1 MAAVLTITN
10 SEICKLCRLDPADST
25 ADADATEV
33 QTNAQ
38 EAYEAYEAYEAMIRP
53 SALAD
58 SSLTF
63 LLRRN
68 VAKLLAAEVLAM
80 RRREDGAG
88 ESFQGAGV
96 TLGKPDDFGAQ
107 LRAEAL
113 ADLAPYLLRPSGV
126 NVVAGGA
133 AAQTSSASASR
144 QRRLFGPSEGD
155 SAGSD
160 TAGEL

>member
-1 MAAVLTITN
+1 MATVLTITN
-10 SEICKLCRLDPADST
+10 SEICKLCRLDPADPT

-33 QTNAQ
+33 KTNAQ
-38 EAYEAYEAYEAMIRP
+38 EAYEAMIRP

-58 SSLTF
+58 SALTF

-96 TLGKPDDFGAQ
+96 TVGKPDDFGAQ

-113 ADLAPYLLRPSGV
+113 ADLAPYLLRPSGA
-126 NVVAGGA
+126 NVVADGA
-133 AAQTSSASASR
+133 VAQTSSASAAR
-144 QRRLFGPSEGD
+144 QKRLFGPSEGD
-155 SAGSD
+155 RACD
-160 TAGEL
+160 ATAEGL